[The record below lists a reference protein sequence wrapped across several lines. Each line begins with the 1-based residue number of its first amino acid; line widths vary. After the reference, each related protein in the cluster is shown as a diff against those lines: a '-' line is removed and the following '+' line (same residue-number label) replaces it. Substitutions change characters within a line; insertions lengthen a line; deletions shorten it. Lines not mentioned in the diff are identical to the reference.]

1 MVVDQLPS
9 MLQLVVLAA
18 ALVDLILVSTVWK
31 APLQSLKLD
40 LNFSTFKLISRL
52 EGELSMSLLT
62 LKRVTL
68 RLRLRRSIIT
78 QTYHL
83 NR

>member
-31 APLQSLKLD
+31 AQLQSLKLD

-62 LKRVTL
+62 LKRATL